1 MIYSIIG
8 FCAWDALQWL
18 NYNVLKTLCYLVYLF
33 NTYCWHPK
41 SSLLLAV
48 LLKFFQFQHLCF
60 KEVWNCFH
68 PPLLSQFCTI
78 CVKISRIFVPLSFPP
93 PHSFSIHVV
102 LIGILA
108 IDNWSDQPADSLSDE
123 TAVGRLRYQ
132 LRSRSGTNSSDA
144 VLGGLSF
151 LYARKGDRSSVTLSS
166 HGLNGFHFRINS
178 CCCCFLLLLG
188 GQTLSLTD
196 S

>member
-1 MIYSIIG
+1 MFYKHFVTWFIYLILIVDIPNCRSFWQ
-8 FCAWDALQWL
+8 FCS
-18 NYNVLKTLCYLVYLF
+18 NSSNF
-33 NTYCWHPK
+33 NI
-41 SSLLLAV
+41 
-48 LLKFFQFQHLCF
+48 F
-60 KEVWNCFH
+60 EVWNCFH

-78 CVKISRIFVPLSFPP
+78 CVKISRIFVPISFLP

-108 IDNWSDQPADSLSDE
+108 IDNWSDQPADSLPDE

-144 VLGGLSF
+144 ALGGLSF
-151 LYARKGDRSSVTLSS
+151 LYARKGDRSSMTLSS